1 MHCSCSYTVLCGN
14 EFLRLI
20 VRRMNVCG
28 VNFSSNRNHSNLH
41 SVEQCFQRW
50 GATKSETGSSVLFM
64 SVKGLLESSDS
75 GEDGLEEIA
84 SHWRS
89 ETHQFNRIDRKLSKA
104 RAVSKLRLNA
114 LNPFFVDVR
123 VTGTAFKHNI
133 KQISEHEQLTT
144 LNNVDYHEQGKDL
157 FVLESPYFCLP
168 CCAAKPFLSTLKP
181 REWPPFASRPNLIRT
196 AIYYHRN
203 IKLMIEEMV
212 ACIQEQRLLFKIIF
226 DVKNELDWP
235 IGVIRL
241 LHEMNSDRYDCRS
254 SKYSNERR
262 DRPSAVSVC
271 NLEQNASQLER
282 TQSIQNFVPFCLIE
296 IQQITVAIHQYL
308 HSNLNMLKRTES
320 ILRLV
325 AGSAERHI
333 VFRANFSPVP
343 KAVQLISVHCSRT
356 TSPPSADGL
365 VDTDRHGNDKTVH
378 RIMLDEVRILNNV

>member
-1 MHCSCSYTVLCGN
+1 
-14 EFLRLI
+14 
-20 VRRMNVCG
+20 MNVCG

-114 LNPFFVDVR
+114 LNPFLVDVR

-144 LNNVDYHEQGKDL
+144 LNNVDYLATAELLPLRSVIAVNIVYSDACL
-157 FVLESPYFCLP
+157 SYFCLP

-196 AIYYHRN
+196 AIYY
-203 IKLMIEEMV
+203 
-212 ACIQEQRLLFKIIF
+212 
-226 DVKNELDWP
+226 
-235 IGVIRL
+235 
-241 LHEMNSDRYDCRS
+241 
-254 SKYSNERR
+254 
-262 DRPSAVSVC
+262 
-271 NLEQNASQLER
+271 QN
-282 TQSIQNFVPFCLIE
+282 
-296 IQQITVAIHQYL
+296 
-308 HSNLNMLKRTES
+308 
-320 ILRLV
+320 
-325 AGSAERHI
+325 
-333 VFRANFSPVP
+333 
-343 KAVQLISVHCSRT
+343 
-356 TSPPSADGL
+356 
-365 VDTDRHGNDKTVH
+365 
-378 RIMLDEVRILNNV
+378 

>member
-1 MHCSCSYTVLCGN
+1 MSFLAREQVVCACGVENFKVDCSCSYTVLCGN

-114 LNPFFVDVR
+114 LNPFLVDVR

-144 LNNVDYHEQGKDL
+144 LNNVDY
-157 FVLESPYFCLP
+157 
-168 CCAAKPFLSTLKP
+168 
-181 REWPPFASRPNLIRT
+181 RI
-196 AIYYHRN
+196 
-203 IKLMIEEMV
+203 
-212 ACIQEQRLLFKIIF
+212 
-226 DVKNELDWP
+226 
-235 IGVIRL
+235 
-241 LHEMNSDRYDCRS
+241 
-254 SKYSNERR
+254 SN
-262 DRPSAVSVC
+262 VS
-271 NLEQNASQLER
+271 NNDA
-282 TQSIQNFVPFCLIE
+282 
-296 IQQITVAIHQYL
+296 
-308 HSNLNMLKRTES
+308 
-320 ILRLV
+320 
-325 AGSAERHI
+325 
-333 VFRANFSPVP
+333 P
-343 KAVQLISVHCSRT
+343 KAKSKS
-356 TSPPSADGL
+356 
-365 VDTDRHGNDKTVH
+365 N
-378 RIMLDEVRILNNV
+378 